1 MQSSEPIRR
10 LSERAADVVL
20 PAGGRIAGE
29 FARQAGVEV
38 KALIALD
45 GQTILR
51 RTIET
56 LRRTERVGR
65 IVVVGPDAA
74 LEEAR
79 ACGVEGAL
87 AEGET
92 GPENI
97 LRGLAWL
104 ENAASQAL
112 VVTSDLPFLTP
123 DSLAAFLDACP
134 SHADLAVPLVT
145 RQAFEALFPG
155 TDSEYVALRDGAFTL
170 GCAFLVKPQAV
181 LHNRAHLERLF
192 AARKSQWQM
201 ARLIGA
207 RAALRFLT
215 KRLTVQDI
223 VDRASHIV
231 RFRGHAILDAPA
243 ELAFDIDLPADYDY
257 ALACTRKR

>member
-1 MQSSEPIRR
+1 
-10 LSERAADVVL
+10 VL

-29 FARQAGVEV
+29 FARQVGVEV

-56 LRRTERVGR
+56 LRRTERIGR
-65 IVVVGPDAA
+65 IVVVGPAAA

-79 ACGVEGAL
+79 ACGVEGAVE
-87 AEGET
+87 EGET

-104 ENAASQAL
+104 ENAASHAL

-123 DSLAAFLDACP
+123 DSLAALLDASP
-134 SHADLAVPLVT
+134 SHADLAVPIVT
-145 RQAFEALFPG
+145 RQAFEARFPG
-155 TDSEYVALRDGAFTL
+155 TDSEYVALREGAFTL
-170 GCAFLVKPQAV
+170 GCAFLVRPRAA
-181 LHNRAHLERLF
+181 LHNRAHLERVF

-207 RAALRFLT
+207 RTALRFLT
-215 KRLTVQDI
+215 KRLTVQEI
-223 VDRASHIV
+223 VERASHIV
-231 RFRGHAILDAPA
+231 NVRGHAILDAPA
-243 ELAFDIDLPADYDY
+243 ELAFDIDLPADYHY
-257 ALACTRKR
+257 ALAYSRKG